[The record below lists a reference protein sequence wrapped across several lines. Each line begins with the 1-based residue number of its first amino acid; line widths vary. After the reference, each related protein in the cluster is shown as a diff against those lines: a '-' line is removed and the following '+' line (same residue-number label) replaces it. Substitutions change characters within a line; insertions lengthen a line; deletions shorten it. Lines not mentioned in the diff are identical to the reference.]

1 MCAQDTTF
9 FFFLIEFFYV
19 FFFQRRGAQLVVLE
33 GKRRQVWDNAWLD
46 SCLDLHLM
54 SIGAAQAMV
63 HAWLLNIRSVV
74 FEGHE
79 LPKLLRYGCLYKYQI
94 LTFQRTGSILAFT
107 MSKLLNF
114 ICYS

>member
-1 MCAQDTTF
+1 M
-9 FFFLIEFFYV
+9 
-19 FFFQRRGAQLVVLE
+19 LE

-79 LPKLLRYGCLYKYQI
+79 LPKLLRYRCLYKDQI
-94 LTFQRTGSILAFT
+94 ITFQRTALYWQSPCQNYLILFVILRGIHPPFET
-107 MSKLLNF
+107 NLLF
-114 ICYS
+114 VQHFDWMGKT